1 MSTDSKE
8 KLEQKIGEALGLEMA
23 AQKAVQE
30 LGSKGLLDE
39 QGMKAKLDRMRKEA
53 NNHQT
58 KIEELIEKLSKSQ
71 GLNSEN
77 IQSTALETE
86 QKASQMM
93 ETYLGDDPDSSE
105 AIEFLCLAEGG
116 EVTHYEVLSTMA
128 AKKVKDRQFSAGVNS
143 ILREEQRHLQLCTRL
158 AKQIAASSEE

>member
-1 MSTDSKE
+1 MSIDSSSKE
-8 KLEQKIGEALGLEMA
+8 KLEQKIGEALGLEVA

-39 QGMKAKLDRMRKEA
+39 QGMKAKLDKMRKEA

-58 KIEELIEKLSKSQ
+58 KLEELVQKLSQSQ

-77 IQSTALETE
+77 IQKSAEETE

-93 ETYLGDDPDSSE
+93 NTYLGEDPDSSE

-116 EVTHYEVLSTMA
+116 EVTH
-128 AKKVKDRQFSAGVNS
+128 
-143 ILREEQRHLQLCTRL
+143 
-158 AKQIAASSEE
+158 